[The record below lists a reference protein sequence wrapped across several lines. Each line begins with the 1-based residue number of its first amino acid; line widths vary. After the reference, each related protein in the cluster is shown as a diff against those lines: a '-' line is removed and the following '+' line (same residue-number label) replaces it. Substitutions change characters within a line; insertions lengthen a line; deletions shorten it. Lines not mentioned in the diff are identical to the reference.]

1 MSFDSP
7 NAQKIDGSRFVVGV
21 VAARFNGRLVDA
33 LLAQAQAR
41 LLTAGV
47 TPENLHVARVPGS
60 AELPYA
66 AQRLCEQLEPDV
78 VLALGVIVKGDT
90 IHYHLVAEAAQ
101 QGLLRVGLDA
111 HTPVITGIVVAET
124 QQQAE
129 ARCLGKIDRGSEFA
143 QAALEMAALQK
154 AMQK

>member
-7 NAQKIDGSRFVVGV
+7 SVQKIDGARLTIGI
-21 VAARFNGRLVDA
+21 VAARFNSRLVDA

-47 TPENLHVARVPGS
+47 LPENLHVLRVPGS

-66 AQRLCEQLEPDV
+66 AQRLCENVRPHV
-78 VLALGVIVKGDT
+78 VLALGVIVRGDT

-101 QGLLRVGLDA
+101 QGLLRVGLDTR
-111 HTPVITGIVVAET
+111 TPVITGIVVAET

-129 ARCLGKIDRGSEFA
+129 ARCLGEIDRGSEFA
-143 QAALEMAALQK
+143 HAALEMAALQQAFRK
-154 AMQK
+154 